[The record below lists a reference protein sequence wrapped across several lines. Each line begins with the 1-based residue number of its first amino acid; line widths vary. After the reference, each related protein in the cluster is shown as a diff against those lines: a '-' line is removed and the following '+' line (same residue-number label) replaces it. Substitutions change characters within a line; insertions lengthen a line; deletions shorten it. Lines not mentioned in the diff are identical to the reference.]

1 MAKRPVSSDAA
12 AQHIFDTLAAE
23 NRKQI
28 AEQLFEKLRDAIL
41 TGALPPGYVFPNE
54 NELCQKL
61 NIGRSSLREAYS
73 PLETLQLIT
82 RSKAGT
88 YVNEPSKIQN
98 IMNFEAIAQ
107 HTGMENLAE
116 FRKIMEVGVAA
127 SAAAKATAED
137 VEQLEILVQ
146 KMAESENDP
155 AMLSQLDFDF
165 HARLVR
171 ITCNELLIIAFN
183 TIRSVYEEFT
193 ESVFER
199 GHISQP
205 LEDHRNIIRAVAAN
219 DPVKA
224 SAMMQQHLCNVEAFR
239 KTMQ

>member
-1 MAKRPVSSDAA
+1 MGKRPVSSDAA

-41 TGALPPGYVFPNE
+41 TGILPPGYVFPNE

-116 FRKIMEVGVAA
+116 FRQIMEVGVAA
-127 SAAAKATAED
+127 SAAAKATTKD
-137 VEQLEILVQ
+137 VEQLESIVQ

-193 ESVFER
+193 ESVFEK
-199 GHISQP
+199 GLIAQP
-205 LEDHRNIIRAVAAN
+205 LEDHRNIIRAVAENNAALAA
-219 DPVKA
+219 K
-224 SAMMQQHLCNVEAFR
+224 MMQQHLCNVEAFR